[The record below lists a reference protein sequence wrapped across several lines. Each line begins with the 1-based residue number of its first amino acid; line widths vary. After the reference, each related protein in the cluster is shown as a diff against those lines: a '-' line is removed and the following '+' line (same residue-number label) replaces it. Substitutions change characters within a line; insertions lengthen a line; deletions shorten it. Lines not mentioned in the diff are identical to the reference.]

1 MIYPTR
7 RLVLAAALGA
17 PVALLVG
24 ILAPALWL
32 LPLGWVLLLLLL
44 AAADVAAAVTP
55 GTLTL
60 AAPVSV
66 GVGERFG
73 LPLSLSQPHS
83 RRAEASVGGD
93 ARLDL
98 GGGRSRLA
106 AGATVSETA
115 LIPATALRRGIA
127 MLGELTLRWQGPLGL
142 VWRQRATRLDRS
154 VLVTPDVRSVRGE
167 SVALLSREARTGST
181 VWRETGQG
189 GEFDA
194 LAQYQPGMDRRRID
208 WKASA
213 RHSALFAKEYRAER
227 DNNIVLAFDCGRT
240 MVEPV
245 AGVARLD
252 RAISAGLLIAYLSL
266 KLGDRVTLFGFDSR
280 PRLASAALTG
290 TPAFADVRRLAGR
303 LDCSSDETNFT
314 LGLSTLA
321 ARLERRSLI
330 ILFTDFTDAISA
342 ELMLRSVGRLL
353 ERHVLL
359 CVVLNHEVLE
369 ALVAAE
375 PLTADDVTRAVIA
388 ADLLRERR
396 IVLTRLR
403 RMGVEVLEA
412 SWRDLGPA
420 LAERYLDA
428 RRRRLR

>member
-7 RLVLAAALGA
+7 RLVLAAGLGA
-17 PVALLVG
+17 PVALLLGVV
-24 ILAPALWL
+24 APALWL
-32 LPLGWVLLLLLL
+32 LPLGWVLLLALL
-44 AAADVAAAVTP
+44 AVADVATMTTP
-55 GTLTL
+55 GALALT
-60 AAPVSV
+60 APTSV
-66 GVGERFG
+66 CVGEHFTLG
-73 LPLSLSQPHS
+73 LALAPPHPQ
-83 RRAEASVGGD
+83 RAEAAVSSD

-98 GGGRSRLA
+98 ADGGTVRLVRDATIA
-106 AGATVSETA
+106 AFA
-115 LIPATALRRGIA
+115 ATALRRGIA
-127 MLGELTLRWQGPLGL
+127 ALGELRLRWQGPLGL
-142 VWRQRATRLDRS
+142 VWRQQATRVDRS
-154 VLVTPDVRSVRGE
+154 ILVTPDVRSVR
-167 SVALLSREARTGST
+167 SDAVTLLTREARTGMT
-181 VWRETGQG
+181 VQFETGHG

-245 AGVARLD
+245 ANIARLD
-252 RAISAGLLIAYLSL
+252 RAITAGLLVAYLSL
-266 KLGDRVTLFGFDSR
+266 KLGDRVMLFGFDSR
-280 PRLASAALTG
+280 PRVASAALTG
-290 TPAFADVRRLAGR
+290 TSGFATIRRVAGS
-303 LDCSSDETNFT
+303 LDYSAEETNFT
-314 LGLSTLA
+314 LCLSTLA
-321 ARLERRSLI
+321 ARLDRRSLI

-359 CVVLNHEVLE
+359 CVVLNDDALE
-369 ALVAAE
+369 ALVTAE
-375 PLTADDVTRAVIA
+375 PLAAAEVTRAVIA

-420 LAERYLDA
+420 LAARYLDA

>member
-1 MIYPTR
+1 VIYPTR
-7 RLVLAAALGA
+7 RLVLAAGLGA
-17 PVALLVG
+17 PIALLVG
-24 ILAPALWL
+24 VVAPTLWL
-32 LPLGWVLLLLLL
+32 LPLGWVLLLALF
-44 AAADVAAAVTP
+44 AIADVAITTTP
-55 GTLTL
+55 GGLALT
-60 AAPVSV
+60 APMSV
-66 GVGERFG
+66 GVGEHFELG
-73 LPLSLSQPHS
+73 LSLAPLRT
-83 RRAEASVGGD
+83 RRAEAAVTGD
-93 ARLDL
+93 ARLVLAD
-98 GGGRSRLA
+98 GGTASLA
-106 AGATVSETA
+106 RDATIA
-115 LIPATALRRGIA
+115 AKGLRRGIA
-127 MLGELTLRWQGPLGL
+127 ALGELRLRWQGPLGL
-142 VWRQRATRLDRS
+142 VWRQRATRVDRS
-154 VLVTPDVRSVRGE
+154 VLVTADVRRVR
-167 SVALLSREARTGST
+167 SDAVALLTREARTGMT
-181 VWRETGQG
+181 VQFEAGHG

-213 RHSALFAKEYRAER
+213 RHSALLAKEYRAER

-245 AGVARLD
+245 AEVARLD
-252 RAISAGLLIAYLSL
+252 RAITAGLLVAYLSL

-290 TPAFADVRRLAGR
+290 TAGFATIRRLAGG
-303 LDCSSDETNFT
+303 LDYSAEETNFT

-321 ARLERRSLI
+321 ARLDRRSLI

-359 CVVLNHEVLE
+359 CVVLTDEALD
-369 ALVAAE
+369 ALVATE
-375 PLTADDVTRAVIA
+375 PLAADDVTRAVIA

-420 LAERYLDA
+420 LAARYLDA

>member
-7 RLVLAAALGA
+7 RLVLAAGLGA
-17 PVALLVG
+17 PVALLLGVV
-24 ILAPALWL
+24 APALWL
-32 LPLGWVLLLLLL
+32 LPLGWVLLLALL
-44 AAADVAAAVTP
+44 AVADVATMSTP
-55 GTLTL
+55 GALALT
-60 AAPVSV
+60 APTSV
-66 GVGERFG
+66 CVGEHFTLG
-73 LPLSLSQPHS
+73 LALAPPHPQ
-83 RRAEASVGGD
+83 RAEAAVSSD

-98 GGGRSRLA
+98 ADGGTVRLVRDATIA
-106 AGATVSETA
+106 AFA
-115 LIPATALRRGIA
+115 ATALRRGIA
-127 MLGELTLRWQGPLGL
+127 ALGELRLRWQGPLGL
-142 VWRQRATRLDRS
+142 VWRQQATRVDRS
-154 VLVTPDVRSVRGE
+154 ILVTPDVRSVR
-167 SVALLSREARTGST
+167 SDAVTLLTREARTGMT
-181 VWRETGQG
+181 VQFETGHG

-245 AGVARLD
+245 ANIARLD
-252 RAISAGLLIAYLSL
+252 RAITAGLLVAYLSL
-266 KLGDRVTLFGFDSR
+266 KLGDRVMLFGFDSR
-280 PRLASAALTG
+280 PRVASAALTG
-290 TPAFADVRRLAGR
+290 TSGFATIRRVAGS
-303 LDCSSDETNFT
+303 LDYSAEETNFT
-314 LGLSTLA
+314 LCLSTLA
-321 ARLERRSLI
+321 ARLDRRSLI

-359 CVVLNHEVLE
+359 CVVLNDEALE
-369 ALVAAE
+369 ALVTAE
-375 PLTADDVTRAVIA
+375 PLAAAEVTRAVIA

-420 LAERYLDA
+420 LAARYLDA

>member
-7 RLVLAAALGA
+7 RLVLAAGLGA

-24 ILAPALWL
+24 VLAPALWL
-32 LPLGWVLLLLLL
+32 LPLGWVMLLVLL
-44 AAADVAAAVTP
+44 AAADAAAAATP
-55 GTLTL
+55 GALTL
-60 AAPVSV
+60 AAPAAV
-66 GVGERFG
+66 GVGERFDLG
-73 LPLSLSQPHS
+73 LSLAGP
-83 RRAEASVGGD
+83 RPPRAEAAVAGD

-98 GGGRSRLA
+98 AGGRARLGA
-106 AGATVSETA
+106 ATA
-115 LIPATALRRGIA
+115 AIPATALRRGMA
-127 MLGELTLRWQGPLGL
+127 ALGDLALRWQGPLGL
-142 VWRQRATRLDRS
+142 VWRQRATPVDRS
-154 VLVTPDVRSVRGE
+154 VLVTPDVRSVRGDA
-167 SVALLSREARTGST
+167 VALLTREARTGT
-181 VWRETGQG
+181 TAQVDLGHG

-252 RAISAGLLIAYLSL
+252 RAITAGLLTAYLSL
-266 KLGDRVTLFGFDSR
+266 KLGDRVTLFGFAAR

-290 TPAFADVRRLAGR
+290 TAAFAALRRLAGN
-303 LDCSSDETNFT
+303 LDYGAEETNFT

-321 ARLERRSLI
+321 ARLDRRSLI

-359 CVVLNHEVLE
+359 CVVLADEALE

-375 PLTADDVTRAVIA
+375 PAAADDVTRAVIA

-396 IVLTRLR
+396 IVLSRLR

-420 LAERYLDA
+420 LAARYLDA

>member
-1 MIYPTR
+1 VIYPTR
-7 RLVLAAALGA
+7 RLVLAAGLGA
-17 PVALLVG
+17 PVALLLGVV
-24 ILAPALWL
+24 APALWL
-32 LPLGWVLLLLLL
+32 LPLGWVLLLALL
-44 AAADVAAAVTP
+44 AVADVATMSTP
-55 GTLTL
+55 GALALT
-60 AAPVSV
+60 APTSV
-66 GVGERFG
+66 CVGEHFTLG
-73 LPLSLSQPHS
+73 LALAPPHPQ
-83 RRAEASVGGD
+83 RAEAAVSSD

-98 GGGRSRLA
+98 ADGGTVRLVRDATIA
-106 AGATVSETA
+106 AFA
-115 LIPATALRRGIA
+115 ATALRRGIA
-127 MLGELTLRWQGPLGL
+127 ALGELRLRWQGPLGL
-142 VWRQRATRLDRS
+142 VWRQQATRVDRS
-154 VLVTPDVRSVRGE
+154 ILVTPDVRSVR
-167 SVALLSREARTGST
+167 SDAVTLLTREARTGMT
-181 VWRETGQG
+181 VQFETGHG

-245 AGVARLD
+245 ANIARLD
-252 RAISAGLLIAYLSL
+252 RAITAGLLVAYLSL
-266 KLGDRVTLFGFDSR
+266 KLGDRVMLFGFDSR
-280 PRLASAALTG
+280 PRVASAALTG
-290 TPAFADVRRLAGR
+290 TSGFATIRRVAGS
-303 LDCSSDETNFT
+303 LDYSAEETNFT
-314 LGLSTLA
+314 LCLSTLA
-321 ARLERRSLI
+321 ARLDRRSLI

-359 CVVLNHEVLE
+359 CVVLNDDALE
-369 ALVAAE
+369 ALVTAE
-375 PLTADDVTRAVIA
+375 PLAAAEVTRAVIA

-420 LAERYLDA
+420 LAARYLDA

>member
-7 RLVLAAALGA
+7 RLVIAAGFGA

-24 ILAPALWL
+24 VLAPALWP
-32 LPLGWVLLLLLL
+32 LPLGWVLLLMLL
-44 AAADVAAAVTP
+44 AAADAAGAMTP
-55 GTLTL
+55 GAL
-60 AAPVSV
+60 ALSAPGSV
-66 GVGERFG
+66 HVGERFDLG
-73 LPLSLSQPHS
+73 VSLAGPRPPH
-83 RRAEASVGGD
+83 AEAAVGGD

-98 GGGRSRLA
+98 DGGRTRLGA
-106 AGATVSETA
+106 AAAT
-115 LIPATALRRGIA
+115 IPVTALRRGIVT
-127 MLGELTLRWQGPLGL
+127 LGDLSLRWQGPIGL

-154 VLVTPDVRSVRGE
+154 VLVTPDVRSVRGDA
-167 SVALLSREARTGST
+167 VALLTREARVGTT
-181 VWRETGQG
+181 AQPDIGQG

-194 LAQYQPGMDRRRID
+194 LAPYQPGMDRRRID

-213 RHSALFAKEYRAER
+213 RHSALFAKEVRAER

-252 RAISAGLLIAYLSL
+252 RTITAGLLTAYLSL
-266 KLGDRVTLFGFDSR
+266 KLGDRVTLFAFDSR

-290 TPAFADVRRLAGR
+290 TAAFAGVRRLAGG
-303 LDCSSDETNFT
+303 LDYSAEETNFT

-321 ARLERRSLI
+321 ARLDRRSLI

-359 CVVLNHEVLE
+359 MVVLTDDGLE
-369 ALVAAE
+369 ALAAAE
-375 PLTADDVTRAVIA
+375 PATADDVTRAVIA

-396 IVLTRLR
+396 IVLARLR

-412 SWRDLGPA
+412 AWRKLGPA
-420 LAERYLDA
+420 LAARYLDA

>member
-7 RLVLAAALGA
+7 RLVLAAGLGA
-17 PVALLVG
+17 PVALLLGVV
-24 ILAPALWL
+24 APALWL
-32 LPLGWVLLLLLL
+32 LPLGWVLLLALL
-44 AAADVAAAVTP
+44 AVADVATMSTP
-55 GTLTL
+55 GALALT
-60 AAPVSV
+60 APTSV
-66 GVGERFG
+66 CVGEHFTLG
-73 LPLSLSQPHS
+73 LALAPPHPQ
-83 RRAEASVGGD
+83 RAEAAVSSD

-98 GGGRSRLA
+98 ADGGTVRLVRDATIA
-106 AGATVSETA
+106 AFA
-115 LIPATALRRGIA
+115 ATALRRGIA
-127 MLGELTLRWQGPLGL
+127 ALGELRLRWQGPLGL
-142 VWRQRATRLDRS
+142 VWRQQATRVDRS
-154 VLVTPDVRSVRGE
+154 ILVTPDVRSVR
-167 SVALLSREARTGST
+167 SDAVTLLTREARTGMT
-181 VWRETGQG
+181 VQFETGHG

-245 AGVARLD
+245 ANIARLD
-252 RAISAGLLIAYLSL
+252 RAITAGLLVAYLSL
-266 KLGDRVTLFGFDSR
+266 KLGDRVMLFGFDSR
-280 PRLASAALTG
+280 PRVASAALTG
-290 TPAFADVRRLAGR
+290 TSGFATIRRVAGS
-303 LDCSSDETNFT
+303 LDYSAEETNFT
-314 LGLSTLA
+314 LCLSTLA
-321 ARLERRSLI
+321 ARLDRRSLI

-359 CVVLNHEVLE
+359 CVVLNDDALE
-369 ALVAAE
+369 ALVTAE
-375 PLTADDVTRAVIA
+375 PLAAAEVTRAVIA

-420 LAERYLDA
+420 LAARYLDA

>member
-7 RLVLAAALGA
+7 RLVLAAGLGA
-17 PVALLVG
+17 PVALLLGVV
-24 ILAPALWL
+24 APALWL
-32 LPLGWVLLLLLL
+32 LPLGWVLLLALL
-44 AAADVAAAVTP
+44 AVADVATMSTP
-55 GTLTL
+55 GALALT
-60 AAPVSV
+60 APTSV
-66 GVGERFG
+66 CVGEHFTLG
-73 LPLSLSQPHS
+73 LALAPPHPQ
-83 RRAEASVGGD
+83 RAEAAVSSD

-98 GGGRSRLA
+98 ADGGTVRLVRDATIA
-106 AGATVSETA
+106 AFA
-115 LIPATALRRGIA
+115 ATALRRGIA
-127 MLGELTLRWQGPLGL
+127 ALGELRLRWQGPLGL
-142 VWRQRATRLDRS
+142 VWRQQATRVDRS
-154 VLVTPDVRSVRGE
+154 ILVTPDVRSVR
-167 SVALLSREARTGST
+167 SDAVTLLTREARTGMT
-181 VWRETGQG
+181 VQFETGHG

-245 AGVARLD
+245 ANVARLD
-252 RAISAGLLIAYLSL
+252 RAITAGLLVAYLSL
-266 KLGDRVTLFGFDSR
+266 KLGDRVMLFGFDSR
-280 PRLASAALTG
+280 PRVASAALTG
-290 TPAFADVRRLAGR
+290 TSGFATIRRVAGS
-303 LDCSSDETNFT
+303 LDYSSEETNFT
-314 LGLSTLA
+314 LCLSTLA
-321 ARLERRSLI
+321 ARLDRRSLI

-359 CVVLNHEVLE
+359 CVVLNDEALE
-369 ALVAAE
+369 ALVTAEPFAAAE
-375 PLTADDVTRAVIA
+375 VTRAVIA

-420 LAERYLDA
+420 LAARYLDA

>member
-1 MIYPTR
+1 VIYPTR
-7 RLVLAAALGA
+7 RLVLAAGLGA
-17 PVALLVG
+17 PVALLLGVV
-24 ILAPALWL
+24 APALWL
-32 LPLGWVLLLLLL
+32 LPLGWVLLLALL
-44 AAADVAAAVTP
+44 AVADVATMSTP
-55 GTLTL
+55 GALALT
-60 AAPVSV
+60 APTSV
-66 GVGERFG
+66 CVGEHFTLG
-73 LPLSLSQPHS
+73 LALAPPHPQ
-83 RRAEASVGGD
+83 RAEAAVSSD

-98 GGGRSRLA
+98 ADGGTVRLVRDATIA
-106 AGATVSETA
+106 AFA
-115 LIPATALRRGIA
+115 ATALRRGIA
-127 MLGELTLRWQGPLGL
+127 ALGELRLRWQGPLGL
-142 VWRQRATRLDRS
+142 VWRQQATRVDRS
-154 VLVTPDVRSVRGE
+154 ILVTPDVRSVR
-167 SVALLSREARTGST
+167 SDAVTLLTREARTGMT
-181 VWRETGQG
+181 VQFETGHG

-245 AGVARLD
+245 ANIARLD
-252 RAISAGLLIAYLSL
+252 RAITAGLLVAYLSL
-266 KLGDRVTLFGFDSR
+266 KLGDRVMLFGFDSR
-280 PRLASAALTG
+280 PRVASAALTG
-290 TPAFADVRRLAGR
+290 TSGFATIRRVAGS
-303 LDCSSDETNFT
+303 LDYSAEETNFT
-314 LGLSTLA
+314 LCLSTLA
-321 ARLERRSLI
+321 ARLDRRSLI

-359 CVVLNHEVLE
+359 CVVLNDEALE
-369 ALVAAE
+369 ALVTAE
-375 PLTADDVTRAVIA
+375 PLAAAEVTRAVIA

-420 LAERYLDA
+420 LAARYLDA

>member
-7 RLVLAAALGA
+7 RLVLAAGLGA
-17 PVALLVG
+17 PVALLLGVV
-24 ILAPALWL
+24 APALWL
-32 LPLGWVLLLLLL
+32 LPLGWVLLLALL
-44 AAADVAAAVTP
+44 AVADVATMSTP
-55 GTLTL
+55 GALALT
-60 AAPVSV
+60 APTSV
-66 GVGERFG
+66 CVGEHFTLG
-73 LPLSLSQPHS
+73 LALAPPHPQ
-83 RRAEASVGGD
+83 RAEAAVSSD

-98 GGGRSRLA
+98 ADGGTVRLVRDATIA
-106 AGATVSETA
+106 AFA
-115 LIPATALRRGIA
+115 ATALRRGIA
-127 MLGELTLRWQGPLGL
+127 ALGELRLRWQGPLGL
-142 VWRQRATRLDRS
+142 VWRQQATRVDRS
-154 VLVTPDVRSVRGE
+154 ILVTPDVRSVR
-167 SVALLSREARTGST
+167 SDAVTLLTREARTGMT
-181 VWRETGQG
+181 VQFETGHG

-245 AGVARLD
+245 ANIARLD
-252 RAISAGLLIAYLSL
+252 RAITAGLLVAYLSL
-266 KLGDRVTLFGFDSR
+266 KLGDRVMLFGFDSR
-280 PRLASAALTG
+280 PRVASAALTG
-290 TPAFADVRRLAGR
+290 TSGFATIRRVAGS
-303 LDCSSDETNFT
+303 LDYSAEETNFT
-314 LGLSTLA
+314 LCLSTLA
-321 ARLERRSLI
+321 ARLDRRSLI
-330 ILFTDFTDAISA
+330 ILFTEFTDAISA

-359 CVVLNHEVLE
+359 CVVLNDEALE
-369 ALVAAE
+369 ALVTAE
-375 PLTADDVTRAVIA
+375 PLAAAEVTRAVIA

-420 LAERYLDA
+420 LAARYLDA

>member
-1 MIYPTR
+1 VIYPTR
-7 RLVLAAALGA
+7 RLVLAAGLGA

-24 ILAPALWL
+24 VLAPALWL
-32 LPLGWVLLLLLL
+32 LPLGWVMLLVLL
-44 AAADVAAAVTP
+44 AAADAAAAATP
-55 GTLTL
+55 GALTL
-60 AAPVSV
+60 AAPAAV
-66 GVGERFG
+66 GVGERFDLG
-73 LPLSLSQPHS
+73 LSLAGP
-83 RRAEASVGGD
+83 RPPRAEAAVAGD

-98 GGGRSRLA
+98 AGGRARLGA
-106 AGATVSETA
+106 ATA
-115 LIPATALRRGIA
+115 AIPATALRRGMA
-127 MLGELTLRWQGPLGL
+127 ALGDLALRWQGPLGL
-142 VWRQRATRLDRS
+142 VWRQRATPVDRS
-154 VLVTPDVRSVRGE
+154 VLVTPDVRSVRGDA
-167 SVALLSREARTGST
+167 VALLTREARTGT
-181 VWRETGQG
+181 TAQVDLGHG

-252 RAISAGLLIAYLSL
+252 RAITAGLLTAYLSL
-266 KLGDRVTLFGFDSR
+266 KLGDRVTLFGFAAR

-290 TPAFADVRRLAGR
+290 TAAFAALRRLAGN
-303 LDCSSDETNFT
+303 LDYGAEETNFT

-321 ARLERRSLI
+321 ARLDRRSLI

-359 CVVLNHEVLE
+359 CVVLADEALE

-375 PLTADDVTRAVIA
+375 PAAADDVTRAVIA

-396 IVLTRLR
+396 IVLSRLR

-420 LAERYLDA
+420 LAARYLDA

>member
-7 RLVLAAALGA
+7 RLVLAAGLGA
-17 PVALLVG
+17 PVALLLGVV
-24 ILAPALWL
+24 APALWL
-32 LPLGWVLLLLLL
+32 LPLGWVLLLALL
-44 AAADVAAAVTP
+44 AVADVATMSTP
-55 GTLTL
+55 GALALT
-60 AAPVSV
+60 APTSV
-66 GVGERFG
+66 CVGEHFTLG
-73 LPLSLSQPHS
+73 LALAPPHPQ
-83 RRAEASVGGD
+83 RAEAAVSSD

-98 GGGRSRLA
+98 ADGGTVRLVRDATIA
-106 AGATVSETA
+106 AFA
-115 LIPATALRRGIA
+115 ATALRRGIA
-127 MLGELTLRWQGPLGL
+127 ALGELRLRWQGPLGL
-142 VWRQRATRLDRS
+142 VWRQQATRVDRS
-154 VLVTPDVRSVRGE
+154 ILVTPDVRSVR
-167 SVALLSREARTGST
+167 SDAVTLLTREARTGMT
-181 VWRETGQG
+181 VQFETGHG

-245 AGVARLD
+245 ANVARLD
-252 RAISAGLLIAYLSL
+252 RAITAGLLVAYLSL
-266 KLGDRVTLFGFDSR
+266 KLGDRVMLFGFDSR
-280 PRLASAALTG
+280 PRVASAALTG
-290 TPAFADVRRLAGR
+290 TSGFATIRRVAGS
-303 LDCSSDETNFT
+303 LDYSAEETNFT
-314 LGLSTLA
+314 LCLSTLA
-321 ARLERRSLI
+321 ARLDRRSLI

-359 CVVLNHEVLE
+359 CVVLNDEALE
-369 ALVAAE
+369 ALVTAE
-375 PLTADDVTRAVIA
+375 PLAAAEVTRAVIA

-420 LAERYLDA
+420 LAARYLDA

>member
-7 RLVLAAALGA
+7 RLVLAAGFGA

-24 ILAPALWL
+24 VVAPTLWL

-44 AAADVAAAVTP
+44 TVADVATTTTP
-55 GTLTL
+55 GALALT
-60 AAPVSV
+60 APTSA
-66 GVGERFG
+66 GVGEQFELR
-73 LPLSLSQPHS
+73 LVLTPPHA
-83 RRAEASVGGD
+83 RRAEAAVNSD

-98 GGGRSRLA
+98 ADGGTARLIRDASIA
-106 AGATVSETA
+106 ATG
-115 LIPATALRRGIA
+115 LRRGIA
-127 MLGELTLRWQGPLGL
+127 ALGELRLRWQGPLGL
-142 VWRQRATRLDRS
+142 VWRQRATRVDRS
-154 VLVTPDVRSVRGE
+154 VLVTPDVRSVR
-167 SVALLSREARTGST
+167 SDAVTLLTREARTGMT
-181 VWRETGQG
+181 VQFETGHG

-213 RHSALFAKEYRAER
+213 RHSALLAKEYRAER

-245 AGVARLD
+245 ANVARLD
-252 RAISAGLLIAYLSL
+252 RAITAGLLVAYLSL

-280 PRLASAALTG
+280 PRVTSAALTG
-290 TPAFADVRRLAGR
+290 AAGFAAIRRVAGS
-303 LDCSSDETNFT
+303 LDYSAEETNFT
-314 LGLSTLA
+314 LCLSTLA
-321 ARLERRSLI
+321 ARLDRRSLI
-330 ILFTDFTDAISA
+330 ILFTDFTDSISA

-359 CVVLNHEVLE
+359 CVVLTDEALE

-375 PLTADDVTRAVIA
+375 PLAAADVTRAVIA
-388 ADLLRERR
+388 AELLRERR

-420 LAERYLDA
+420 LAARYLDA